1 MYTDEDLNFAVKEGV
16 FSAESVAKFRALL
29 TEQKNAPSADEENFR
44 LISGFNDIFVVI
56 ACTLLLFS
64 SLWVLK
70 SVTDNYSLG
79 LIAFTI
85 LSWCLAEFFVL
96 KRKMALPA
104 IVLLLS
110 FIGGQFALVISFFS
124 PPSEITFILATAI
137 STVAAYLHWLRFR
150 VPITIA
156 AGTAAAVG
164 LVVSITLS
172 TFPDVNNNWLL
183 VIIFLCGLITFFI
196 AMYWDASD
204 TMRTTRHAD
213 VAFWL
218 HLLSAPLIMHP
229 VFSSIGVLHG
239 NESIA
244 SMAIVIVL
252 YIVMTLISIA
262 IDRRAF
268 MVSSLVYVLYAIT
281 SLIKAYGDVGY
292 SFALTG
298 VFMGGLL
305 LLLSAFW
312 HKVRVSL
319 IKKLPEPVKLYI
331 PKSDLA

>member
-1 MYTDEDLNFAVKEGV
+1 L
-16 FSAESVAKFRALL
+16 S
-29 TEQKNAPSADEENFR
+29 EQNNAPSVDEENFR

-56 ACTLLLFS
+56 ACMLLLFS

-70 SVTDNYSLG
+70 SSTENVSLG
-79 LIAFTI
+79 LITFTI
-85 LSWCLAEFFVL
+85 LSWFLAEFFVL

-110 FIGGQFALVISFFS
+110 FIGGLFSLVLSLINSPSPIS
-124 PPSEITFILATAI
+124 LASAAAI
-137 STVAAYLHWLRFR
+137 STVAAYFHWLRFR

-156 AGTAAAVG
+156 TGAAAAV
-164 LVVSITLS
+164 VFVISIAIS
-172 TFPDVNNNWLL
+172 IFPDTKNWLFL
-183 VIIFLCGLITFFI
+183 VIVFLCGLITFFV
-196 AMYWDASD
+196 AMYWDASN

-218 HLLSAPLIMHP
+218 HLLSAPLVIHP
-229 VFSSIGVLHG
+229 VFSNLGVLDG
-239 NESIA
+239 NESIN
-244 SMAIVIVL
+244 SMAIVIFL
-252 YIVMTLISIA
+252 YIIMTLISIA

-298 VFMGGLL
+298 VFMGGML

-312 HKVRVSL
+312 HRARASL
-319 IKKLPEPVKLYI
+319 VKYLPTPVKLYI
-331 PKSDLA
+331 PKVQLA

>member
-1 MYTDEDLNFAVKEGV
+1 MYTDEDLDFAEKEGV
-16 FSAESVAKFRALL
+16 FSAESVAKFRVLL
-29 TEQKNAPSADEENFR
+29 SEQKNAPSADEENFR

-64 SLWVLK
+64 SLWAFK
-70 SVTDNYSLG
+70 SVTENDSLG
-79 LIAFTI
+79 LITFTI
-85 LSWCLAEFFVL
+85 LSWFLAEFFVL

-110 FIGGQFALVISFFS
+110 FIGGLFALVISFFS
-124 PPSEITFILATAI
+124 PPSEISFISAAAI
-137 STVAAYLHWLRFR
+137 STVAAYFHWLRFR

-156 AGTAAAVG
+156 VGNAAAVG

-172 TFPDVNNNWLL
+172 IFPEVNNWLL

-218 HLLSAPLIMHP
+218 HLLSAPLIIHP
-229 VFSSIGVLHG
+229 VFSSLGVLDG
-239 NESIA
+239 NESIG
-244 SMAIVIVL
+244 SMAIVVIL
-252 YIVMTLISIA
+252 YIIMTLISIV

-298 VFMGGLL
+298 VFMGGML

-312 HKVRVSL
+312 HKVRASL
-319 IKKLPEPVKLYI
+319 IKKLPVPVKLHV
-331 PKSDLA
+331 PKSDLT